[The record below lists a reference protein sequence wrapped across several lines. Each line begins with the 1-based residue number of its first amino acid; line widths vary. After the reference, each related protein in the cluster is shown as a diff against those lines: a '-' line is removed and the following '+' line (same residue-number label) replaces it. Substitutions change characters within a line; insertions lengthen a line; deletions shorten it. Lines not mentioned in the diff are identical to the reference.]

1 MKKAYNLDD
10 PELLASLDVFMA
22 SLIELGYSEGTIR
35 DYVRN
40 AGKYLATGRPVTEE
54 AIAEFVKDEL
64 ESIGTDQRKRKRI
77 QNIKTSILRFYDI
90 IVNGDG
96 SYSEDRPRPNRLGAR
111 KICDEDCFNCKYP
124 DCIFT

>member
-1 MKKAYNLDD
+1 MKKSYELTD
-10 PELLASLDVFMA
+10 PDLLESLGLFAEELLD
-22 SLIELGYSEGTIR
+22 LGYSSGTIL

-54 AIAEFVKDEL
+54 AIAEYVKEQLEL
-64 ESIGTDQRKRKRI
+64 IGPDQKKRKRI
-77 QNIKTSILRFYDI
+77 HNIKSSILRYYEI

-96 SYSEDRPRPNRLGAR
+96 YYSADRPRPNRLGAR
-111 KICDEDCFNCKYP
+111 KVCDEDCFNCKYP